1 MSTICQTTYL
11 GLTDYIKAHDLQKAI
26 ASHVGDGSQP
36 HTLLLLEHPHVY
48 TMGRRAKDADVLLS
62 PQQIVQRGVQVQWTD
77 RGGEATYHGPGQL
90 VGYPILD
97 LHKLGMGPIKYVRS
111 LEEVLIRTLATFDIK
126 SSRIEKLTG
135 VWVGNFK
142 IAAIGVH
149 ISRGVTTHGFAL
161 NVCPDLSYF
170 DGIVP
175 CGITNKGVT
184 SMERV
189 LSAPVKIED
198 VLPALIGKFGEV
210 FGFESV
216 QMSKA
221 LAAGFVKSTATPL
234 AR

>member
-1 MSTICQTTYL
+1 
-11 GLTDYIKAHDLQKAI
+11 
-26 ASHVGDGSQP
+26 
-36 HTLLLLEHPHVY
+36 
-48 TMGRRAKDADVLLS
+48 MGRRAKDADVLLS